1 MLSLQIRRATAV
13 LALAAASILIPLA
26 DLHAAPREGARKE
39 KQKPIKV
46 QLEQTPLLGRVISAI
61 WEAAGLRID
70 DNGFVKDIRDAAGLR
85 IDDNG

>member
-1 MLSLQIRRATAV
+1 MLSLRIRRAAAV
-13 LALAAASILIPLA
+13 LALAAAFALIPL

-39 KQKPIKV
+39 KRGKV
-46 QLEQTPLLGRVISAI
+46 SVEQTPLLGRVISAI

-70 DNGFVKDIRDAAGLR
+70 DNGCVKCSCGAVGVR